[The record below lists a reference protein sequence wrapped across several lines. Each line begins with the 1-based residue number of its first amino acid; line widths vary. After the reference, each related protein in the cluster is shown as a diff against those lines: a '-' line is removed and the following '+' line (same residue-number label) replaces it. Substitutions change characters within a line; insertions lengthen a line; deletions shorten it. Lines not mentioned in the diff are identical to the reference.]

1 MNRAA
6 REEDASAS
14 SMEVGSG
21 CADAAGAE
29 SKPRGG
35 GGTGEAAGGGCKCG
49 AGGGSGDLLDS
60 AYGSTETNMNV
71 RPNEMRFLRPS
82 NVSMARPDGSTCADS
97 VSLKKKR
104 LSCPVVCEFD
114 WLY

>member
-29 SKPRGG
+29 SKPRG

-82 NVSMARPDGSTCADS
+82 NVSMARPNGSTCADS
-97 VSLKKKR
+97 VSLKKKKEIK
-104 LSCPVVCEFD
+104 LPCSM
-114 WLY
+114 

>member
-6 REEDASAS
+6 RLEDASAS
-14 SMEVGSG
+14 AMEVGSG

-29 SKPRGG
+29 SKPRG

-60 AYGSTETNMNV
+60 AYGSTETN
-71 RPNEMRFLRPS
+71 S
-82 NVSMARPDGSTCADS
+82 NVACPLMIITKDSTNTWAVDS
-97 VSLKKKR
+97 HRIPQEFYNVKVGDCKALRRSSL
-104 LSCPVVCEFD
+104 
-114 WLY
+114 